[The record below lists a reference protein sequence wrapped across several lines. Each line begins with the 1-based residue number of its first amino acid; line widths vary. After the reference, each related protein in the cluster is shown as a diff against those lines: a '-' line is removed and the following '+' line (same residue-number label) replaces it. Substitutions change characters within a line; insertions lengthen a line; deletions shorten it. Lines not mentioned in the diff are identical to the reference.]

1 MELDTKLILWNTS
14 AEYLKID
21 KIEEI
26 CGLTKVFPHKSW
38 YQELSFEIL
47 WSLLVNSSGFLELN
61 LIDCRIWSLKQPP
74 GNKGIRRHAENQKVP
89 LSNFFAPLM
98 GSGTQSYSEDT
109 GNVLV

>member
-47 WSLLVNSSGFLELN
+47 WSLLVNS
-61 LIDCRIWSLKQPP
+61 
-74 GNKGIRRHAENQKVP
+74 
-89 LSNFFAPLM
+89 
-98 GSGTQSYSEDT
+98 
-109 GNVLV
+109 